1 MNTTPSIDELLE
13 GLIFALSDEIFPYLT
28 NEKSQATAVMMQSV
42 IQELR
47 QVLPVFDTYIAEE
60 HNQMTKV
67 LRDVASLVSDIDSDA
82 ALRISERGLTLG
94 AVADVPVPENND
106 VNSVHRALGFALQD
120 TLRDLDELQRKGFT
134 VADDALGTVRS
145 YLYPSFVRYAN
156 TVSVEGGMV
165 GRG

>member
-13 GLIFALSDEIFPYLT
+13 GLIFALSDEILPYLN

-42 IQELR
+42 IQEIR
-47 QVLPVFDTYIAEE
+47 QLLPVFDAYVAQE
-60 HNQMTKV
+60 HNEMTKV
-67 LRDVASLVSDIDSDA
+67 LRDVASFVSDIDSDA
-82 ALRISERGLTLG
+82 ALRISERSSTLG

-106 VNSVHRALGFALQD
+106 VNSAHRVLGFALQD

-134 VADDALGTVRS
+134 VADDALDTVRS
-145 YLYPSFVRYAN
+145 YLYPTFVRYAN
-156 TVSVEGGMV
+156 TISVEGGMV

>member
-1 MNTTPSIDELLE
+1 MNTTPSIDGLLE
-13 GLIFALSDEIFPYLT
+13 GLIFALSDEILPYLT

-42 IQELR
+42 IQEIR
-47 QVLPVFDTYIAEE
+47 QMLPVFDVCIAEE

-67 LRDVASLVSDIDSDA
+67 LRDVASLVGNMNSDA
-82 ALRISERGLTLG
+82 ALRISERGATLG
-94 AVADVPVPENND
+94 AVADVPLPEKTD
-106 VNSVHRALGFALQD
+106 VAGAHRALGFALQE
-120 TLRDLDELQRKGFT
+120 TLRDLDELQRKDFT
-134 VADDALGTVRS
+134 VADDALDTVRS